1 MIYVPVM
8 LLVAPLVFILLPP
21 IERTTSGSW
30 GLGQALLL
38 ILGALARVELTL
50 AQAQA
55 QAQALQYVLG
65 NTPLQAGMF
74 IIPIM
79 AAAAVGNPS
88 AGYLF
93 NLCSLRTVASSSL
106 AISAAALC
114 YLTQVDFHHPNV
126 RMPATLA
133 LPGLCLSIGL
143 TASSIANMDA
153 VEADRGAGRQQ
164 SMNQGRGSGAPSNCV
179 L

>member
-8 LLVAPLVFILLPP
+8 LVVAPLVFILLPP

-50 AQAQA
+50 AQA
-55 QAQALQYVLG
+55 LQYVLG

-79 AAAAVGNPS
+79 AAAAVGSPS

-164 SMNQGRGSGAPSNCV
+164 SMNQGRGSGAPSNGV

>member
-79 AAAAVGNPS
+79 AAAAVGSPS

-133 LPGLCLSIGL
+133 LLGLCLSIGL

-164 SMNQGRGSGAPSNCV
+164 SMNQGRGSGAPSNGV

>member
-50 AQAQA
+50 AQE
-55 QAQALQYVLG
+55 LQYVLG

-79 AAAAVGNPS
+79 AAAAVGSPS

-164 SMNQGRGSGAPSNCV
+164 SMNQGRGSGAPSNGV

>member
-1 MIYVPVM
+1 M

-50 AQAQA
+50 AQE
-55 QAQALQYVLG
+55 LQYVLG

-79 AAAAVGNPS
+79 AAAAVGSPS

-164 SMNQGRGSGAPSNCV
+164 SMNQGRGSGAPSNGV

>member
-8 LLVAPLVFILLPP
+8 LVVAPLVFILLPP

-38 ILGALARVELTL
+38 ILGALAGVELTL
-50 AQAQA
+50 AQE
-55 QAQALQYVLG
+55 LQYVLG

-79 AAAAVGNPS
+79 ATAAVGGPS

-114 YLTQVDFHHPNV
+114 YLTLVDFHHPNV
-126 RMPATLA
+126 RVPAMLA
-133 LPGLCLSIGL
+133 LLGLCLSIGL
-143 TASSIANMDA
+143 AASSIANMDA

-164 SMNQGRGSGAPSNCV
+164 SMNQGRGSGAPSNGV

>member
-8 LLVAPLVFILLPP
+8 LVVAPLVFILLPP

-55 QAQALQYVLG
+55 QALQYVLG

-79 AAAAVGNPS
+79 AAAAVGGPN

-106 AISAAALC
+106 AISAAATLLSDLGGLSPSQC
-114 YLTQVDFHHPNV
+114 QDASNAG
-126 RMPATLA
+126 PAGTLSQHRSDGF
-133 LPGLCLSIGL
+133 LHCQHGRSGGGQRCR
-143 TASSIANMDA
+143 
-153 VEADRGAGRQQ
+153 EATVYE
-164 SMNQGRGSGAPSNCV
+164 SGARFGSTF
-179 L
+179 

>member
-1 MIYVPVM
+1 M

-50 AQAQA
+50 AQA
-55 QAQALQYVLG
+55 LQYVLG

-79 AAAAVGNPS
+79 AAAAVGSPS

-126 RMPATLA
+126 RMPGNAGPAGTLSQHRSDGFLHCQHGRSGGGQRCREAT
-133 LPGLCLSIGL
+133 
-143 TASSIANMDA
+143 
-153 VEADRGAGRQQ
+153 VYE
-164 SMNQGRGSGAPSNCV
+164 SGARFGSTF
-179 L
+179 

>member
-38 ILGALARVELTL
+38 ILGALAGVELTL
-50 AQAQA
+50 AQE
-55 QAQALQYVLG
+55 LQYVLG

-79 AAAAVGNPS
+79 AAAAVDGPNAVTSSTSVACAPS
-88 AGYLF
+88 PAHRWQ
-93 NLCSLRTVASSSL
+93 SLRPHS
-106 AISAAALC
+106 AI
-114 YLTQVDFHHPNV
+114 
-126 RMPATLA
+126 
-133 LPGLCLSIGL
+133 
-143 TASSIANMDA
+143 
-153 VEADRGAGRQQ
+153 
-164 SMNQGRGSGAPSNCV
+164 
-179 L
+179 

>member
-1 MIYVPVM
+1 M

-50 AQAQA
+50 AQA
-55 QAQALQYVLG
+55 LQYVLG

-79 AAAAVGNPS
+79 AVAAVGSPS

-164 SMNQGRGSGAPSNCV
+164 SMNQGRGSGAPSNGV

>member
-1 MIYVPVM
+1 M

-38 ILGALARVELTL
+38 ILGALAGVELTL
-50 AQAQA
+50 AQE
-55 QAQALQYVLG
+55 LQYVLG

-79 AAAAVGNPS
+79 AAAAVGSPS

-133 LPGLCLSIGL
+133 LLGLCLSIGL

-164 SMNQGRGSGAPSNCV
+164 SMNQGRGSGAPSNGV

>member
-50 AQAQA
+50 AQA
-55 QAQALQYVLG
+55 LQYVLG
-65 NTPLQAGMF
+65 NMPLQAGMF

-79 AAAAVGNPS
+79 AAAAVGSPS

-164 SMNQGRGSGAPSNCV
+164 SMNQGRGSGAPSNGV

>member
-8 LLVAPLVFILLPP
+8 LLAAPLVFILLPP

-38 ILGALARVELTL
+38 ILGALAGVELTL
-50 AQAQA
+50 AQE
-55 QAQALQYVLG
+55 LQYVLG

-79 AAAAVGNPS
+79 AAAAVGGPN

-114 YLTQVDFHHPNV
+114 YLT
-126 RMPATLA
+126 
-133 LPGLCLSIGL
+133 
-143 TASSIANMDA
+143 
-153 VEADRGAGRQQ
+153 
-164 SMNQGRGSGAPSNCV
+164 
-179 L
+179 

>member
-1 MIYVPVM
+1 M

-38 ILGALARVELTL
+38 ILGALAGVELTL
-50 AQAQA
+50 AQE
-55 QAQALQYVLG
+55 LQYVLG

-79 AAAAVGNPS
+79 AAAAVGGPN

-133 LPGLCLSIGL
+133 LLGLCLSIGL

-153 VEADRGAGRQQ
+153 MEADRGAGRQQ
-164 SMNQGRGSGAPSNCV
+164 SMNQGRGSGAPSNGV

>member
-1 MIYVPVM
+1 M

-38 ILGALARVELTL
+38 ILGALAGVELTL
-50 AQAQA
+50 AQE
-55 QAQALQYVLG
+55 LQYVLG

-79 AAAAVGNPS
+79 AAAAVGSPS

-133 LPGLCLSIGL
+133 LLGLCLSIGL

-153 VEADRGAGRQQ
+153 MEADRGAGRQQ
-164 SMNQGRGSGAPSNCV
+164 SMNQGRGSGAPSNGV

>member
-1 MIYVPVM
+1 M
-8 LLVAPLVFILLPP
+8 LLVAPLVFILLLPP
-21 IERTTSGSW
+21 IERTTSGRW

-38 ILGALARVELTL
+38 ILGALTGVELTL
-50 AQAQA
+50 
-55 QAQALQYVLG
+55 AQALQYVLG

-79 AAAAVGNPS
+79 AAAAVGGPS

-133 LPGLCLSIGL
+133 LLGLCLSIGL

-153 VEADRGAGRQQ
+153 MEADRGAGRQQ
-164 SMNQGRGSGAPSNCV
+164 SMNQGRGSGAPSNGV